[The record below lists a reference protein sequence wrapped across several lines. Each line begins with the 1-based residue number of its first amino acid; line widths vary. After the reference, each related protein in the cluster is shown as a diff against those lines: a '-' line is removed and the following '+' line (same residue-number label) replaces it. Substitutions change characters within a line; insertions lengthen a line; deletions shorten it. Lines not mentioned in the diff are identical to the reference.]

1 MTSGV
6 VSGMTT
12 TTRNPARAPYAAHA
26 APALPAVGRASA
38 VTPSSRARVTPT
50 AAPRALNV
58 PVGRRPSSLTRS
70 RAFDLGA
77 KSAEAGI
84 ELLVPAV
91 DLLDPTHDA
100 RALRAERRRKQ
111 CHASADIGTTD
122 LGGVKLARPDHH
134 GAVRIRQNDP
144 RAHLT

>member
-6 VSGMTT
+6 VAGMTT

-26 APALPAVGRASA
+26 APALPAVGNASIRDGSRK
-38 VTPSSRARVTPT
+38 TSS
-50 AAPRALNV
+50 
-58 PVGRRPSSLTRS
+58 G
-70 RAFDLGA
+70 AFDLCA
-77 KSAEAGI
+77 ESAEAGI

-91 DLLDPTHDA
+91 DLLDPAHDA

-111 CHASADIGTTD
+111 CHARADVGTTD
-122 LGGVKLARPDHH
+122 LGGVKLARTDHH

-144 RAHLT
+144 